1 MLLRER
7 LHLHVLRGP
16 VLDDLTVPL
25 WNHSK
30 HPRQRGLC
38 KGKMLGGTNEI
49 KVLTRQFLFVWS
61 HSQSLRLYMCKSNKS
76 YTCTVSGVL
85 NPFSNTCIKES
96 SFCFVKT
103 LIEYDLLIYSHK

>member
-1 MLLRER
+1 MLLGER

-16 VLDDLTVPL
+16 VPDDLTVPL

-38 KGKMLGGTNEI
+38 KGKLLVRTNEI
-49 KVLTRQFLFVWS
+49 KVLSRQFLFVWS

-76 YTCTVSGVL
+76 CTVSGVL
-85 NPFSNTCIKES
+85 NPFSNTGIKES

-103 LIEYDLLIYSHK
+103 LIEYDL

>member
-1 MLLRER
+1 MLLGER
-7 LHLHVLRGP
+7 LHLHVLRSP

-38 KGKMLGGTNEI
+38 KGKLLGGTNEI
-49 KVLTRQFLFVWS
+49 KVLSRQFLFVWI
-61 HSQSLRLYMCKSNKS
+61 HSQSYRLYMCKSNKS

-85 NPFSNTCIKES
+85 NPFSNTGIEEQ
-96 SFCFVKT
+96 SFCFVKI
-103 LIEYDLLIYSHK
+103 LIK

>member
-38 KGKMLGGTNEI
+38 KGKLLVGTNE
-49 KVLTRQFLFVWS
+49 TRQFLFVWS

-76 YTCTVSGVL
+76 CTVSGVL
-85 NPFSNTCIKES
+85 NPFSNTCI

-103 LIEYDLLIYSHK
+103 FIEYDLWKYSHK